1 MLKLSR
7 PWLKSHAPQLQKRP
21 NSQTSKPTES
31 SSLTI
36 RSAKVLNALELLN
49 KRDRDLRSEF
59 LVEGAHAV
67 EEVLKS
73 NLAKTIFVTKEF
85 AQDHNELLRK
95 AALQR
100 ISIFETE
107 HIAIEKLSETLSP
120 QGIVAVSDFVA
131 IDLNHDD
138 LVESKFT
145 VVLSNVR
152 DPGNAGAVIR
162 VADAAGA
169 DLVIFAGTCVDP
181 HNGKVVRASAGSIFN
196 LKVRKSSDVSETL
209 KQLVDTNHNV
219 YVTDGKS
226 KTTWQDID
234 LKNPLAWVLGNE
246 AWGVSEIDAPVGQR
260 VSIPIYGRA
269 ESLNVATAAALCLYE
284 TAKSRN
290 PN

>member
-85 AQDHNELLRK
+85 AQGHNELISR
-95 AALQR
+95 AAAQR
-100 ISIFETE
+100 ISIFETDQ
-107 HIAIEKLSETLSP
+107 IAIEKLSETLSP

-138 LVESKFT
+138 LIKSKFA